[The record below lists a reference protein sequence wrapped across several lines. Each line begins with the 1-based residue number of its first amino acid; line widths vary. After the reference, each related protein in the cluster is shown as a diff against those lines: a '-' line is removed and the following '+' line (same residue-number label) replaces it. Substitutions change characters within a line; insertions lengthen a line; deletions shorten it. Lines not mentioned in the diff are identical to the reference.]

1 MKALVAEKAAD
12 RSLQDLHFAEV
23 PVPTPAEH
31 EVLIKVHAAGLNPV
45 DYKIVEGGVSA
56 WRIHIS
62 LDWTLLGRLLVLVR
76 GLELGMLATRYLDMV
91 I

>member
-12 RSLQDLHFAEV
+12 HSLKDLHFAEV

-56 WRIHIS
+56 WQYPHILG
-62 LDWTLLGRLLVLVR
+62 LDVAGEIVGV
-76 GLELGMLATRYLDMV
+76 GQGGLGMLATGYLGMV

>member
-1 MKALVAEKAAD
+1 MKALVVEKAAN
-12 RSLQDLHFAEV
+12 RSLQDLNFAAV

-56 WRIHIS
+56 WQ
-62 LDWTLLGRLLVLVR
+62 
-76 GLELGMLATRYLDMV
+76 
-91 I
+91 